1 MAYEQRKSI
10 SEETWNFKI
19 SGGRRLM
26 REIIGF
32 IIWAVVG
39 CFIIGIGIS
48 AFFRKKAVGFWAN
61 IEVESMNDIK
71 NYNYAMGK
79 LFIAYGVIFIL
90 LGLPIL
96 SGQNSI
102 YIIFSILGI
111 MVETIATMIIYTLV
125 IEKKYK
131 KN

>member
-1 MAYEQRKSI
+1 MEK
-10 SEETWNFKI
+10 
-19 SGGRRLM
+19 
-26 REIIGF
+26 IIGF

-48 AFFRKKAVGFWAN
+48 AFFRKKSVGFWAN

-90 LGLPIL
+90 LGLPML
-96 SGQNSI
+96 SVQNSI

-125 IEKKYK
+125 IVKKYK